1 MNIKKLSD
9 KGTIPTKGSIDAAG
23 YDLYT
28 VESYSLN
35 PGERKAFKT
44 DISLSIPKG
53 LYGRIAPRSGLA
65 VKYGIDV
72 MAGVIDADYRG
83 EILVTLINLGQ
94 EPVQLPIIKDG
105 KETAIAQIIFENYT
119 EHKFNLVDDLNTTVR
134 GTDGF
139 GSTDT
144 KSEIK
149 SNKSLNIPDAV
160 KSALTDM
167 YNKNPIELNN
177 KVRYIDNIREREKNI
192 STN

>member
-9 KGTIPTKGSIDAAG
+9 KAIIPSKGSEDAAG

-28 VESYSLN
+28 VESYLLK

-44 DISLSIPKG
+44 DISLAIPKG

-83 EILVTLINLGQ
+83 EILITLINLGQ
-94 EPVQLPIIKDG
+94 ENIQLPIIKDD
-105 KETAIAQIIFENYT
+105 KPAAIAQIIFENYT
-119 EHKFNLVDDLNTTVR
+119 DHKFNLVDDLNLTVR
-134 GTDGF
+134 GSDGF
-139 GSTDT
+139 GSTDK

-160 KSALTDM
+160 KSALTEM

-177 KVRYIDNIREREKNI
+177 KVRYIDNIKEREKNI
-192 STN
+192 SSN